1 MCKAIVTASKCAFFF
16 LGTTNLT
23 LPKSFEFSQ
32 TLCFQLRLYPVFKA
46 KAAFRLNSNSELP
59 HITMSLLFSYFVL
72 TIYICNDE
80 ASYFFIFLWSHLS
93 ATPTKQEAA
102 FS

>member
-1 MCKAIVTASKCAFFF
+1 MSHFCMCKVIVTTSKCAFFF
-16 LGTTNLT
+16 FGTTDLT

-59 HITMSLLFSYFVL
+59 HITMKQSLLFSYFVL
-72 TIYICNDE
+72 TICRDE
-80 ASYFFIFLWSHLS
+80 AFF
-93 ATPTKQEAA
+93 
-102 FS
+102 